1 MISEQAKNLQ
11 RYCQSAEIE
20 KIADHY
26 GLQHQLNK
34 TNEELAELIQA
45 IQNYSIKLALQDDDI
60 SVSHMV
66 EEMADVKVMIAQL
79 EYLLELEEEVND
91 MVEFKL
97 NRQMDRIK
105 LEKES
110 VKEIV

>member
-11 RYCQSAEIE
+11 RYCQNAEVE

-34 TNEELAELIQA
+34 TNEELVELIQA

-66 EEMADVKVMIAQL
+66 EEMADVSIMIKQL
-79 EYLLELEEEVND
+79 MYLTESKEEFEMYRELKIKRQIGRIAEEN
-91 MVEFKL
+91 
-97 NRQMDRIK
+97 Q
-105 LEKES
+105 
-110 VKEIV
+110 